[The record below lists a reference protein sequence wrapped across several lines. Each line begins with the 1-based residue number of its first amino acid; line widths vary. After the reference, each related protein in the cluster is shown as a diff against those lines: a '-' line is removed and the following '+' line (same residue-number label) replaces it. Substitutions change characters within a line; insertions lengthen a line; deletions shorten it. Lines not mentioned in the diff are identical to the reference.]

1 MSTILKRKFDW
12 VLKDKIIVVYS
23 DHSRYFRD
31 SILFTENDI
40 PITPHR
46 AIQLAKLDEYRID
59 DRMLSQTDMFFLENI
74 LVNNGVAWEKF
85 IR

>member
-12 VLKDKIIVVYS
+12 VLKDKTIVVYS

-31 SILFTENDI
+31 SILFTEKDI